1 MKKEISRLIKTIRS
15 SSLLQL
21 VLLVS
26 ASMFVGGTIIFF
38 LEVRRNTAEFS
49 SIWDGLWWAV
59 VTFSTTG
66 YGDKVPITVSGRTMA
81 TLGIFF
87 GLGATSALSGALA
100 SIFVDRNTQARRG
113 LMEFPKLKNHYI
125 ICGWK
130 DSMADILVDILNTDF
145 EITSEDLLLISS
157 VSGEKITELK
167 DQKELSGIHFVRG
180 DYSSEGA
187 LKRANVKGARKI
199 IILADTSN
207 IRAVS
212 EVDSKTVMTVLSVKT
227 MAKTVYTCA
236 ELLDRKYEAYLR
248 QAMCDEILFSRDLTR
263 RIIANTTTIN
273 GMAHIMG
280 VLLAGGTDGG
290 SRLNTIDISDQYIGV
305 TYGYFGTELCCT
317 GERVLLGILENTGSP
332 NRIKMEALRA
342 AQKTADTS
350 TLISNLRMV
359 KELEFNNPIFIPPKD
374 YILKKYSKAIV
385 LERLGEM

>member
-359 KELEFNNPIFIPPKD
+359 KELEFNNPVFIPPKD